1 MPQAR
6 EAAESEPRRN
16 GRRQFGSANHAV
28 PQQPAPITQG
38 AYDRPLTNGS
48 AALDTAPAVTDP
60 VSTEPARGLDS
71 AVTKSLVLR
80 LIAGVRGL

>member
-1 MPQAR
+1 ML
-6 EAAESEPRRN
+6 ETVD
-16 GRRQFGSANHAV
+16 SADTC
-28 PQQPAPITQG
+28 APSPTPVTQG

-48 AALDTAPAVTDP
+48 AALDPALDRGSEPAPGAAPAVT
-60 VSTEPARGLDS
+60 EPTRGLDS

>member
-1 MPQAR
+1 VTR
-6 EAAESEPRRN
+6 
-16 GRRQFGSANHAV
+16 
-28 PQQPAPITQG
+28 G

-48 AALDTAPAVTDP
+48 AALDTALDTAPDTAPAV
-60 VSTEPARGLDS
+60 TEPARGLDS

>member
-1 MPQAR
+1 MGTAV
-6 EAAESEPRRN
+6 
-16 GRRQFGSANHAV
+16 GSARHGSRSV
-28 PQQPAPITQG
+28 PQQAAPITQG

-60 VSTEPARGLDS
+60 VNAEPARGLDS